1 LSLFR
6 HTTLV
11 GVMTLLSRVSGMVR
25 DMVYSRMFGAGP
37 LMDAFFV
44 AFKIPN
50 FLRRLS
56 AEGAFSQAFVPVVS
70 EYKVKRSSAEVKEL
84 VGGVAGTLGVVLFI
98 VTLIGV
104 IAAPVLILLF
114 APGFHAEGA
123 RFDLAVDMLRWTF
136 PYIFFIS
143 LVSLYSGVLNSY
155 GRFNSPAFNPVL
167 MNVVM
172 IMTALLAATYASNPG
187 IMLAIGVFISGI
199 VQLVFLWP
207 FVARLHVM
215 GPPRW
220 RWDHEGVRR
229 VGRLMLPGIFG
240 SSVAQVSLLLD
251 SLIASFMMVGSISW
265 LYYADRLVEFPMGVF
280 TIALAT
286 VILPRLSTH
295 HAEESPERF
304 AETLDS
310 AVRLVVLL
318 ATPAAVGLFVLAGP
332 LITTIYGYGEFTHRD
347 VHMTT
352 YALMMYALG
361 LLGFSLVK
369 VLAPGYFARQD
380 PRTPVRVGV
389 ISLGVNMA
397 FNVFV
402 VLPLAR
408 SGFPAPHVLLA
419 FSTGMGAVV
428 NSTLL
433 FRGLRRAGVYHAAPG
448 WVRFLTQVLAAN
460 LLMGL
465 VLWWLA
471 GGTGDWLA
479 LRAWERAMRL
489 GVCVVGGAAVYF
501 AALWLSGLRPDE
513 LRAIARK

>member
-1 LSLFR
+1 
-6 HTTLV
+6 
-11 GVMTLLSRVSGMVR
+11 
-25 DMVYSRMFGAGP
+25 
-37 LMDAFFV
+37 V

-70 EYKVKRSSAEVKEL
+70 EYKVRRSSEEVKEL
-84 VGGVAGTLGVVLFI
+84 VGGVAGTLGVVLFA
-98 VTLIGV
+98 VTVIGV
-104 IAAPVLILLF
+104 IAAPVLIFVF
-114 APGFHAEGA
+114 APGFKAEGG
-123 RFDLAVDMLRWTF
+123 RFELAVDMLRWTF

-155 GRFNSPAFNPVL
+155 GRFSSPAFNPVL

-172 IMTALLAATYASNPG
+172 IVTALFAATHAANPG
-187 IMLAIGVFISGI
+187 IVLSIGVFVAGV

-215 GPPRW
+215 GRPRW

-229 VGRLMLPGIFG
+229 VARLMLPGIFG

-251 SLIASFMMVGSISW
+251 SLIASFLMVGSISW

-280 TIALAT
+280 SIALAT

-295 HAEESPERF
+295 HAEDAPERF

-310 AVRLVVLL
+310 AVRLVFLL

-332 LITTIYGYGEFTHRD
+332 LITTIYGYGEFSDRD
-347 VHMTT
+347 VQMTT
-352 YALMMYALG
+352 YALMLYAVG
-361 LLGFSLVK
+361 LLGFSMVK

-380 PRTPVRVGV
+380 PRTPVRVGM
-389 ISLGVNMA
+389 ISLGVNMG

-402 VLPLAR
+402 VLPVAY
-408 SGFPAPHVLLA
+408 SGFPAPHALLA
-419 FSTGMGAVV
+419 LSTGMSALL

-433 FRGLRRAGVYHAAPG
+433 YRGLRRAGVYHAAPG
-448 WVRFLTQVLAAN
+448 WRKFALQVLVAN
-460 LLMGL
+460 VVMGL
-465 VLWWLA
+465 ALWWLA
-471 GGTGDWLA
+471 GEVESWLSF
-479 LRAWERAMRL
+479 RAWERAWRL
-489 GVCVVGGAAVYF
+489 GACVTGGAAVYF
-501 AALWLSGLRPDE
+501 AALWLAGFRQQALRH
-513 LRAIARK
+513 LAGK